1 MSFVIPELA
10 ELTKIDANQ
19 GDIPIYYDKEG
30 HVYLWPAGE
39 SIPIPLKDRTGDEWP
54 TRLFEEWDSG
64 NKFHKVHSVQKDGDS
79 YQVVIHEN
87 HGDGVAWGIIPASS
101 SGILS
106 WKSSLFSENVGE
118 IEERV
123 KLDLNKDGKTG
134 IVVEVTPKTDDV
146 GDVVLAV
153 NSDGDSY
160 IKDKEN
166 VLKLKDFEGN
176 GLRFDFD
183 QKNSDGSGFEREAVQ
198 AAWDS
203 EAKQYVVA
211 IEETFT
217 STWEGKS
224 YSDTEWVINA
234 FNENGG
240 SVGQDLF
247 NVDIVNYEKV
257 FNYDFNG
264 DKSIG
269 FDNSALEK
277 ITADTSSDSGVTVK
291 RFKGNGDIYI
301 VDNGAT
307 KKVAD
312 EYGFALELEREERWE
327 GGSSSSV
334 VVAAEGTANGGYVLV
349 VKHQETHSGGEDEQ
363 GSREENATTLKTS
376 AESQSQLSGS
386 DPEVSLAS
394 TSHSGFNSAHNIIE
408 RSKNADTIISTDYN
422 SAYAL
427 ATSFTGA
434 LEDDILITFEED
446 NGWLNVNGS
455 YSGGF
460 VSHDHQ
466 YLAGTSS
473 PYSSFSPASS
483 SSATGRTTL
492 VAADAKGDHA
502 NGTAEG
508 TIEYIVA
515 NGGEFDGNRVHFNL
529 SNVGHSGGPDEP
541 DLARINSGSNID
553 RGINIT
559 QGFNTTT
566 TPPEPRD
573 QFLEVLP
580 SELEEG
586 GLNVYFY
593 GNEAASG
600 DAFNNPV
607 SAFGFYLM
615 GREIKRDVFLDVRD
629 TSNSLIH
636 STVTTV
642 PGDASQ
648 AVVEYISFQAAEDQ
662 AVSSFSLR
670 EAFNSSI
677 DTASARDIFSIDN
690 LSLKFAVDGEEGG
703 NSEEGEDEEE
713 QTSTYYEIY
722 NLDKDG
728 KSSWSNP
735 SFFTESIAGFE
746 SVVKEDINKDGKIG
760 IDVSSLTQLTTDTA
774 GIELWK
780 STANTVH
787 IVDPTTK
794 KQVDVKDQ
802 SGGFPT
808 VFVDEKWDNG
818 YFRITPIAASL
829 WDGGSSDDYY
839 RVAVKVEDAY
849 FENSTDK
856 TPTTSR
862 VEWEIYKVS
871 LDGILDTSGTI
882 FTPSITTYEDEFKQ
896 DLNGDKDFSGN
907 IDIALRN
914 SDTFGVK
921 LGEADGQI
929 FIVDGEKQIA
939 IQDSWI
945 EHEDKW
951 EGGSSKA
958 VVKAVEKNEA
968 GLYQVAVK
976 QDHTWTELDTG
987 RTGQDSGWQVYA
999 IKEDGSVDFS
1009 KTIWSDSI
1017 TPFETSLFKQD
1028 VNQDEF
1034 VGVNTGKLER
1044 SSRDKNGHYLK
1055 KDIDGLLYVFTP
1067 DDKLEFA
1074 VTNEFN
1080 EFPSFDFS
1088 GSWGTSNAVAVEKND
1103 DNSYSLAVERTEKYS
1118 GDVEK
1123 FWEVLS
1129 LSSTGVIGDSSWS
1142 SSIEAKETTIF
1153 KDDLD
1158 LSGSIGFNLS
1168 QLIDVA
1174 TDLGDVRL
1182 KRKQGITNNRDQFFI
1197 EDSTGG
1203 VVEILYSWGD
1213 SPDYTELNIEA
1224 DVTFRRDAVA
1234 AEKTT
1239 LNGKDVYVV
1248 AIKESEIRTIDGGE
1262 NVDVRWKLD
1271 YVDLKGSILEEDSIE
1286 TGSIQSY
1293 ESIFKHDLDS
1303 DDKVG
1308 LNLAGLSAIG
1318 TDSQGVSVSRNGDAI
1333 YITDD
1338 NLTSNKTFLV
1348 QDYWGDTPD
1357 IEWGDENS
1365 SSKSRVY
1372 AVESFEDPLDKINK
1386 YLLVVKNEEI
1396 FEGDTPTESWQTF
1409 KIKEKNVGQ
1418 QDWYLDYNSAT
1429 TSKSVRKIEPL
1440 IKQDLDGDKNFAV
1453 INPTTKRITTDLS
1466 TTGQTGI
1473 SLLEDAN
1480 GKGGL
1485 YLQKGAQITEIVDPN
1500 GGSVDFAPI
1509 KWGGIKKEQKAYAA
1523 EAVLKDGDIAS
1534 YNLLVKETET
1544 DLAGNVTT
1552 KWNNYEV
1559 SRLGVLDQASKRSS
1573 DNSELFEK
1581 DLNQDLSGDSKIFN
1595 PDTLTLSALTTDSGV
1610 DKLYTDD
1617 ANRLYVQLSGSN
1629 TRQAL
1634 FDSDGDALVVDER
1647 YVKGN
1652 ATINKTAIA
1661 IESLRTVDTPFLR
1674 LLVESKETTGEV
1686 TKKTYE
1692 TFNVNQ
1698 TTFEADQSTTIVH
1711 SNLKPLEIGFNM
1723 DLDDTPGVYSYNQ
1736 KSAVKK
1742 STDTYGAEL
1751 RSVGNI
1757 LFVTE
1762 KTGGQETTYDIV
1774 DKASRFNA
1782 SLDVESKESGK
1793 PIFKKETLAIEKKL
1807 DKKDEY
1813 RLIVKETSTFNSESD
1828 VSYLQYTLEED
1839 KKTNSLLLDRSSIE
1853 FLAAGDI
1860 DETMYQED
1868 FNGDGSKTRAS
1879 TKSSTQ
1885 GLVKKGAAVKIKSEF
1900 ESRANSDFSTIK
1912 SASDAT
1918 DAADIAIFGS
1928 KTSAESAARN
1938 DIQVNVAKDVSSQM
1952 LEQAK
1957 SDAGTA
1963 KVSTSTSSASE
1974 SVGSTSAS
1982 ASSSTSQ
1989 SNSDSTSAA
1998 VSSQSSQ
2005 ASSGSASR
2013 AVSSRSSQVSTGSSP
2028 RAASSSTS
2036 QQLGSA
2042 SEVKIKPLTDLL
2054 DFSVTSTD
2062 PSQFGQI
2069 QSVTI
2074 VLNDVGA
2081 DDDAPIFYKR
2091 DKSTGGFVAFTY
2103 DANTG
2108 EGALWNAQNKTLTIN
2123 VRDNGRYDWN
2133 DQLGVIRDPGFVGLT
2148 VQSSTTPTPPTPTPK
2163 TKTKTKTKTSLS
2175 TSSTPPPIQYPIPTE
2190 NGYLIYS
2197 DAADSLKNQR
2207 DVKFRMMGGSDT
2219 VQIIGGKNN
2228 FVNGNQGDDQL
2239 IVLDSQDSQFL
2250 GGKGRDLFEVRG
2262 GTDNYFY
2269 GAIGEDVFKLIAG
2282 KSHISGGDDNDTIEV
2297 LGAVAGT
2304 FVNGNRGNDLITGVV
2319 AGVTYR
2325 GGKDDDLL
2333 AVCQGDVWGDLGVD
2347 TFQGV
2352 SGDGYAVVR
2361 DYTVGEDKIDLSMV
2375 QGESWKAVDNGL
2387 MLTDSSGDQIMLLV
2401 GIESVDQVSLV

>member
-1 MSFVIPELA
+1 MSFVIPELS

-19 GDIPIYYDKEG
+19 GNIPVYYDKEG
-30 HVYLWPAGE
+30 HVYLWPSGE
-39 SIPIPLKDRTGDEWP
+39 SIPIPLKDRNGDVWP
-54 TRLFEEWDSG
+54 QLLYEEWDSG
-64 NKFHKVHSVQKDGDS
+64 NKFHKVHSAQKDGDG

-87 HGDGVAWGIIPASS
+87 HGDGLAWGVIPASS
-101 SGILS
+101 SGILN
-106 WKSSLFSENVGE
+106 WKSSLFSETIGE

-123 KLDLNKDGKTG
+123 KLDLDKDGKTG
-134 IVVEVTPKTDDV
+134 IVVEVTPKNGDV

-153 NSDGDSY
+153 DSDGDNY

-166 VLKLKDFEGN
+166 ILKLKDPEGN
-176 GLRFDFD
+176 GIRFDFD
-183 QKNSDGSGFEREAVQ
+183 EKNSDGSGFEREAVQ

-224 YSDTEWVINA
+224 YSDTEWLINA

-240 SVGQDLF
+240 SVGQNLF

-269 FDNSALEK
+269 FDNSVLEK
-277 ITADTSSDSGVTVK
+277 ITTDTSLDSGVTVK

-301 VDNGAT
+301 VDNGVT
-307 KKVAD
+307 KKVSD
-312 EYGFALELEREERWE
+312 EYGFSLELEREERFE

-334 VVAAEGTANGGYVLV
+334 VVAAEGTANGGYVVV
-349 VKHQETHSGGEDEQ
+349 VKHEETHSGGEDEQ
-363 GSREENATTLKTS
+363 GADEERLTTLKTS
-376 AESQSQLSGS
+376 AEAQSQLSGS
-386 DPEVSLAS
+386 DAEISLAS
-394 TSHSGFNSAHNIIE
+394 TSHSGFNSAHDIIA
-408 RSKNADTIISTDYN
+408 RSKRADTIISTDYN
-422 SAYAL
+422 SAYTL
-427 ATSFTGA
+427 ATSFTGT

-446 NGWLNVNGS
+446 NGWLDVNGS

-460 VSHDHQ
+460 VSNDHQ

-483 SSATGRTTL
+483 SSSTGRTTL
-492 VAADAKGDHA
+492 VTGDAKGDHA

-515 NGGEFDGNRVHFNL
+515 DGGDFDGNRVHFNL
-529 SNVGHSGGPDEP
+529 NKVGHSGGPDEP

-566 TPPEPRD
+566 TPPESRD

-580 SELEEG
+580 SEQEEG

-648 AVVEYISFQAAEDQ
+648 SVVEYISFEAAEDQ
-662 AVSSFSLR
+662 AISSFSLR

-690 LSLKFAVDGEEGG
+690 LSLEFAVDNEEGG
-703 NSEEGEDEEE
+703 DSEESEDEEE

-735 SFFTESIAGFE
+735 PFFTESIAGFE
-746 SVVKEDINKDGKIG
+746 SIIKEDIDKDGKIG
-760 IDVSSLTQLTTDTA
+760 IDVSKLEQLSTDTA
-774 GIELWK
+774 GVGLWK

-818 YFRITPIAASL
+818 YFKITPVAAEL

-839 RVAVKVEDAY
+839 RVAVKLEDAY
-849 FENSTDK
+849 FENSADK

-871 LDGILDTSGTI
+871 LDGILDTSATI

-914 SDTFGVK
+914 TDTFGVK

-945 EHEDKW
+945 EHDDKW

-976 QDHTWTELDTG
+976 QDHTWTETDTG

-1009 KTIWSDSI
+1009 KTIWADSI
-1017 TPFETSLFKQD
+1017 TPFESSLFKQD
-1028 VNQDEF
+1028 VDQDSF
-1034 VGVNTGKLER
+1034 VGVNTGKLQR
-1044 SSRDKNGHYLK
+1044 STRDKNGYYLK
-1055 KDIDGLLYVFTP
+1055 KDTDGLLYVFSP

-1088 GSWGTSNAVAVEKND
+1088 GSWGSSNAVAVEKND

-1129 LSSTGVIGDSSWS
+1129 LSSTGVIGESSWS

-1158 LSGSIGFNLS
+1158 LSGSIGFNLT
-1168 QLIDVA
+1168 QLIDVE
-1174 TDLGDVRL
+1174 TDLGDVGL
-1182 KRKQGITNNRDQFFI
+1182 KRKQGTTNTRDQFFI

-1213 SPDYTELNIEA
+1213 SPDYTELNVDG

-1248 AIKESEIRTIDGGE
+1248 AVKESEIRTIDGSE
-1262 NVDVRWKLD
+1262 NVDVRWNLD
-1271 YVDLKGSILEEDSIE
+1271 YVDLKGSILEESSIE

-1293 ESIFKHDLDS
+1293 ETTFKHDLDN

-1318 TDSQGVSVSRNGDAI
+1318 TDSQGVTLSRNGDAI
-1333 YITDD
+1333 YITDN
-1338 NLTSNKTFLV
+1338 NLTSDKTFLV
-1348 QDYWGDTPD
+1348 QDEWGDTPD
-1357 IEWGDENS
+1357 IEWGDQDS
-1365 SSKSRVY
+1365 SSKSTVY
-1372 AVESFEDPLDKINK
+1372 AVESFVDPLDSINK
-1386 YLLVVKNEEI
+1386 YLLLVKNVEE
-1396 FEGDTPTESWQTF
+1396 FDGDKTESWQTF
-1409 KIKEKNVGQ
+1409 KIKEKNVGKK
-1418 QDWYLDYNSAT
+1418 DWYLDYISAT

-1440 IKQDLDGDKNFAV
+1440 IKQDLDGDKNFAA

-1473 SLLEDAN
+1473 TLLEDED

-1485 YLQKGAQITEIVDPN
+1485 YLQKGTQITEIVDLN
-1500 GGSVDFAPI
+1500 GGSVDFSPI

-1523 EAVLKDGDIAS
+1523 EAVLKDGDITS

-1544 DLAGNVTT
+1544 TAAGQVTT
-1552 KWNNYEV
+1552 KWNHYEV
-1559 SRLGVLDQASKRSS
+1559 SKLGILDQASKRSS
-1573 DNSELFEK
+1573 DNAELFEK
-1581 DLNQDLSGDSKIFN
+1581 DLNQDISGDSKIFN
-1595 PDTLTLSALTTDSGV
+1595 SDNLTLSAVTTDSGV

-1617 ANRLYVQLSGSN
+1617 SNRLYVQLSGSN
-1629 TRQAL
+1629 SRQAL
-1634 FDSDGDALVVDER
+1634 FDSDGDALIVNER
-1647 YVKGN
+1647 FTEGN
-1652 ATINKTAIA
+1652 TTTDVAAIA

-1674 LLVESKETTGEV
+1674 LLVESKETTGDV
-1686 TKKTYE
+1686 TDKEYWTM
-1692 TFNVNQ
+1692 NVNQ
-1698 TTFEADQSTTIVH
+1698 NTFEADRSTTIVH

-1723 DLDDTPGVYSYNQ
+1723 NLDDTTGVYSYNQ

-1742 STDTYGAEL
+1742 ATDTYGAEL
-1751 RSVGNI
+1751 RSIDNI
-1757 LFVTE
+1757 LSVTE

-1774 DKASRFNA
+1774 DKASRFNI
-1782 SLDVESKESGK
+1782 SLDVERKASGK
-1793 PIFKKETLAIEKKL
+1793 PTLKKESLAIEKKL

-1839 KKTNSLLLDRSSIE
+1839 KKTNSLLLDSSSIE
-1853 FLAAGDI
+1853 FLNASDI
-1860 DETMYQED
+1860 DETSYQED

-1885 GLVKKGAAVKIKSEF
+1885 GLVKKGAAVKIKKEF
-1900 ESRANSDFSTIK
+1900 ESVANSNFTTIK

-1918 DAADIAIFGS
+1918 DANDIALFGS
-1928 KTSAESAARN
+1928 KTSSESAARN
-1938 DIQVNVAKDVSSQM
+1938 EIQVNVAKDVSSQM

-1957 SDAGTA
+1957 NDAGTA
-1963 KVSTSTSSASE
+1963 KVSTKSASTSD
-1974 SVGSTSAS
+1974 SV
-1982 ASSSTSQ
+1982 SSTS
-1989 SNSDSTSAA
+1989 
-1998 VSSQSSQ
+1998 VS
-2005 ASSGSASR
+2005 
-2013 AVSSRSSQVSTGSSP
+2013 P
-2028 RAASSSTS
+2028 SSSTS
-2036 QQLGSA
+2036 QQVGSA
-2042 SEVKIKPLTDLL
+2042 SEAKIKPLTDLL
-2054 DFSVTSTD
+2054 DFSVTTTD

-2069 QSVTI
+2069 QSVTM
-2074 VLNDVGA
+2074 VLNDIGA
-2081 DDDAPIFYKR
+2081 DDDAPVFYKK
-2091 DKSTGGFVAFTY
+2091 DKSTGSFVAFTY

-2108 EGALWNAQNKTLTIN
+2108 EGALWNAQDKTLTIN

-2133 DQLGVIRDPGFVGLT
+2133 DQLGVIRDPGFVGFAAALT
-2148 VQSSTTPTPPTPTPK
+2148 PSPSPTPTPD
-2163 TKTKTKTKTSLS
+2163 SGD
-2175 TSSTPPPIQYPIPTE
+2175 SSVVKKPEIFQYADKDD
-2190 NGYLIYS
+2190 YL
-2197 DAADSLKNQR
+2197 LNQR
-2207 DVKFRMMGGSDT
+2207 DVKLRMMGGDD
-2219 VQIIGGKNN
+2219 VVEIIGGDDN
-2228 FVNGNQGDDQL
+2228 FVNGNMGSDQIL
-2239 IVLDSQDSQFL
+2239 VR
-2250 GGKGRDLFEVRG
+2250 GGKGRYLGGSEGDVFIAYGGEENFVYGQKGDDEIHVRG
-2262 GTDNYFY
+2262 GFGTY
-2269 GAIGEDVFKLIAG
+2269 
-2282 KSHISGGDDNDTIEV
+2282 SGGD
-2297 LGAVAGT
+2297 
-2304 FVNGNRGNDLITGVV
+2304 GNDLISVEGTITSGTLVNGNDGKDVVTGRV

-2325 GGKDDDLL
+2325 GGADDDEL
-2333 AVCQGDVWGDLGVD
+2333 AVSQGDVWGD
-2347 TFQGV
+2347 QGDDIFTGRT
-2352 SGDGYAVVR
+2352 GDGYAVIH
-2361 DYTVGEDKIDLSMV
+2361 DYSVDEDRINLDQVYGRGS
-2375 QGESWKAVDNGL
+2375 GGSWKNVDNGL
-2387 MLTDSSGDQIMLLV
+2387 MFTDSSGDQIMLLL
-2401 GIESVDQVSLV
+2401 GIDTVDQVTLV